1 MSEIKD
7 IKRIVIKVGS
17 SIISDGN
24 ALAQGQ
30 IENLCAFI
38 AKLRTKFEVILVS
51 SGAVVSGY
59 TQLKIDKSFIENKQ
73 VLASIGQPLL
83 MEAYR
88 NALKA
93 HNIIPAQLLVMGFI
107 FDSIKRSSY
116 AKRTIETLLANK
128 ILPII
133 NENDVL
139 TQGEMMFLDNF
150 GDNDN
155 LGASVTHL
163 ANADMLVILS
173 DIYGYFDKNPLENQ
187 DARLIKNVRAIRAE
201 CLNAEQK
208 GGSYFSTGG
217 IVTKLNA
224 ADFLLKKGR
233 KMFLCSGFDLNPTL
247 DFLLNGKHEKGTL
260 FSTES
265 GEII

>member
-1 MSEIKD
+1 MKN
-7 IKRIVIKVGS
+7 IKRIVVKVGS

-88 NALKA
+88 NALKP
-93 HNIIPAQLLVMGFI
+93 HGIIPAQLLVMGAI
-107 FDSIKRSSY
+107 FDSIKRSAY
-116 AKRTIETLLANK
+116 AKKTIEVLLANK

-139 TQGEMMFLDNF
+139 TQGEMVFLDNF

-155 LGASVTHL
+155 LGASVTHCFE
-163 ANADMLVILS
+163 ADMMVILS
-173 DIYGYFDKNPLENQ
+173 DIYGYFDKNPLESK
-187 DARLIKNVRAIRAE
+187 DARLIKNVCAIRPKM
-201 CLNAEQK
+201 LNAEQK
-208 GGSYFSTGG
+208 GGSHFSTGG

-224 ADFLLKKGR
+224 ADFLLKRGR
-233 KMFLCSGFDLNPTL
+233 KMFLCSGFDLKPTL
-247 DFLLNGKHEKGTL
+247 EFLLENKHGKGTL
-260 FSTES
+260 FDSEY
-265 GEII
+265 GEEI

>member
-1 MSEIKD
+1 MKN

-24 ALAQGQ
+24 ALAQNQ
-30 IENLCAFI
+30 IQNLCAFI
-38 AKLRTKFEVILVS
+38 AQLRAKFEVILVS

-83 MEAYR
+83 METYR
-88 NALKA
+88 NALKPYG
-93 HNIIPAQLLVMGFI
+93 IIPAQLLLMGSL
-107 FDSIKRSSY
+107 FDSIKRSAY

-128 ILPII
+128 VLPII

-139 TQGEMMFLDNF
+139 TQGEMIFVDNF

-155 LGASVTHL
+155 LGASVTHCFE
-163 ANADMLVILS
+163 ADMLVILS
-173 DIYGYFDKNPLENQ
+173 DIYGYFDKNPLEFS
-187 DARLIKNVRAIRAE
+187 DARLIKNISAIRPE

-208 GGSYFSTGG
+208 GGSHFSTGG

-224 ADFLLKKGR
+224 ADFLLKHNR
-233 KMFLCSGFDLNPTL
+233 KMFLCSGFDLKPTL
-247 DFLLNGKHEKGTL
+247 EFLLENKHTNGTL
-260 FSTES
+260 FDSEY
-265 GEII
+265 GEVI

>member
-1 MSEIKD
+1 MKNIR
-7 IKRIVIKVGS
+7 RIVIKVGS

-24 ALAQGQ
+24 ALAQSQ
-30 IENLCAFI
+30 IQNLCAFI
-38 AKLRTKFEVILVS
+38 AELRTKFEVILVS

-59 TQLKIDKSFIENKQ
+59 TQLKIDKSIIENKQ

-83 MEAYR
+83 METYR
-88 NALKA
+88 NALKPY
-93 HNIIPAQLLVMGFI
+93 NIIPAQLLLMGSL

-139 TQGEMMFLDNF
+139 TQGEMIFVDNF

-155 LGASVTHL
+155 LGASVTEC
-163 ANADMLVILS
+163 ADADMLVILS
-173 DIYGYFDKNPLENQ
+173 DIYGYFSANPAVDKN
-187 DARLIKNVRAIRAE
+187 ARLIKNVRAIRPESLSAD
-201 CLNAEQK
+201 K
-208 GGSYFSTGG
+208 SGGSAFSTGG

-233 KMFLCSGFDLNPTL
+233 KMFLCSGFDLKPTI
-247 DFLLNGKHEKGTL
+247 DFLMNDKHDTGTL
-260 FSTES
+260 FDSEC
-265 GEII
+265 GEVI

>member
-1 MSEIKD
+1 MKD

-59 TQLKIDKSFIENKQ
+59 TQLKIDKSLIENKQ

-116 AKRTIETLLANK
+116 AKRTIETLLTNK

-155 LGASVTHL
+155 LGASVTECFD
-163 ANADMLVILS
+163 ADMLVILS
-173 DIYGYFDKNPLENQ
+173 DIYGYFDKNPLESQ

-260 FSTES
+260 FSVES